1 MLRAVPGL
9 RDGRCLLTRTLAF
22 APRDGKNFP
31 PSGSYVTVHYEGRVR
46 SSMDALCPGFCFG
59 KAGCVQF
66 ALQCCAAL
74 RCAVLC
80 LSLPGAGT
88 RSHASCSL
96 QLADGTEFD
105 SSRSRGQPFQFLLG
119 AGQVIQGLDGSAAV
133 AVPVVRVA

>member
-1 MLRAVPGL
+1 VQCLGCETADAYSPAPWLSLPETARTSRLVAATSLYTMRA
-9 RDGRCLLTRTLAF
+9 A
-22 APRDGKNFP
+22 
-31 PSGSYVTVHYEGRVR
+31 YV
-46 SSMDALCPGFCFG
+46 
-59 KAGCVQF
+59 
-66 ALQCCAAL
+66 AAWMH
-74 RCAVLC
+74 CAVLC